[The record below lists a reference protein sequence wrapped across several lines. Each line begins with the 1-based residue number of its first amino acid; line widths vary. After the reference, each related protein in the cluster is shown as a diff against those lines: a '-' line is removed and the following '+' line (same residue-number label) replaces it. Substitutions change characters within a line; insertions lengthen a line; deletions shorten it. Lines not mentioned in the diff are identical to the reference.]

1 MLKKYNTRA
10 YSFPIDYIC
19 ASFFQKPK
27 NSISKQAMAQH
38 IQMGANGKLSVPD
51 NPIIPFI
58 EGDGIG
64 PEVWAASKTVM
75 DAAIEKAY
83 GQKRKIEWKEVL
95 AGEKAYNQT
104 GEWLPGDTLQACKDY
119 LVSIKGP
126 LTTPIGGGIRSLNVA
141 LRQELDLFVCLRPV
155 EWFQGVPSPVKHPED
170 VDMVIF
176 RENTEDIYAGIEFNY
191 DTPEARK
198 LLDFLT
204 NELGAGKKIRFPE
217 TTSFGIK
224 PVSKDGS
231 ERLIRAAIQYAIEHG
246 RPTVTL
252 VHKGNIM
259 KYTEGAFKNWGYQ
272 MAVREF
278 GDKVF
283 TWDQWEAIKKEQGE
297 DAANEALK
305 KAKADNRIIID
316 DAIADNFLQQILLA
330 PKNYSVVATLNL
342 NGDYISDALAAAV
355 GGIGIAPGA
364 NINYSTGHAVFEA
377 THGTA
382 PRFAG
387 KNMMNPSSLLLS
399 GVMMLQYM
407 GWTEAANMIVE
418 SLKMTIKRKRV
429 TIDFYNLMQ
438 DATLLSTSDFALE
451 LVKNL

>member
-1 MLKKYNTRA
+1 
-10 YSFPIDYIC
+10 
-19 ASFFQKPK
+19 
-27 NSISKQAMAQH
+27 
-38 IQMGANGKLSVPD
+38 MGTNATLQVPD
-51 NPIIPFI
+51 RPVIPFI

-64 PEVWAASKTVM
+64 PEVWAASKQVL
-75 DAAIEKAY
+75 DAAVEKVY
-83 GQKRKIEWKEVL
+83 NGKRKIEWLEIL
-95 AGEKAYNQT
+95 AGEKAFNQT
-104 GEWLPGDTLQACKDY
+104 GEWLPAATLEAAREY

-155 EWFQGVPSPVKHPED
+155 EWFHGVPSPVKHPEQ

-191 DTPEARK
+191 DSPEAKK

-231 ERLIRAAIQYAIEHG
+231 ERLIRAAINYAIHHK
-246 RPTVTL
+246 RPSVTL

-259 KYTEGAFKNWGYQ
+259 KFTEGGFKNWGYEL
-272 MAVREF
+272 AEREF
-278 GDKVF
+278 GDQVY
-283 TWDQWEAIKKEQGE
+283 TWGQWEKARKTEGE
-297 DAANEALK
+297 DKANTELKNAAATG
-305 KAKADNRIIID
+305 RIIIKD
-316 DAIADNFLQQILLA
+316 VIADNFLQQILLA
-330 PKNYSVVATLNL
+330 PQDYSVVATLNL

-364 NINYSTGHAVFEA
+364 NINYNTGHAVFEA

-387 KNMMNPSSLLLS
+387 TDSMNPSSLLLS

-407 GWTEAANMIVE
+407 GWNEAANAILE
-418 SLKMTIKRKRV
+418 SLKITIKRKRV

-438 DATLLSTSDFALE
+438 DATLLKTSEFALE